1 MDLNDP
7 KELSRFLAILGALV
21 SIGHGVGLIFW
32 GSGVFLGWGLIV
44 LGVLGIIIAITLLL
58 VIFEKIP
65 GVPFI
70 PIIQLV
76 FAILLLTTAW
86 IGGIIV
92 LIGAIV
98 LIYEEYIK

>member
-7 KELSRFLAILGALV
+7 KELSRFLSILGTLV
-21 SIGHGVGLIFW
+21 SIAHGVGLIIW
-32 GSGVFLGWGLIV
+32 GSGVILGWGLIV
-44 LGVLGIIIAITLLL
+44 LGVLGIIIAVTLLL

-65 GVPFI
+65 AVPFI
-70 PIIQLV
+70 PIVQLV

-92 LIGAIV
+92 LIGAIII
-98 LIYEEYIK
+98 IYDDIIK